1 MDLPRQMREIK
12 DPVKQEGVWRR
23 ENIFKNVIMRRIN
36 EIRLV
41 KKKPKF
47 SDMLKSM
54 KGKDLSD
61 PKVKADFKKRMLA
74 LYDDEVE
81 EAPEQDMKYEK
92 LMSSFDRI

>member
-1 MDLPRQMREIK
+1 MDLPRKMREIQ
-12 DPVKQEGVWRR
+12 DPIRQEGVWRR

-47 SDMLKSM
+47 TDMLRNM

-81 EAPEQDMKYEK
+81 EAPE
-92 LMSSFDRI
+92 